1 MYDNVLKNGWIV
13 DGSRKEPY
21 RADLCIR
28 DGLIAEIAPN
38 AGEGRETIDISGL
51 IVSPGFIDIHAHS
64 DASPLVGYP
73 VESKL
78 AQGVTTEI
86 CGNCGVSLL
95 PSEPGCEAAVQE
107 YFSSELEMHNAFL
120 VRICPRCPEQ
130 RDSAQCWNAGRTWYA
145 AALCHGLC

>member
-1 MYDNVLKNGWIV
+1 MYDYVLKNGWIV

-107 YFSSELEMHNAFL
+107 YFSSEL
-120 VRICPRCPEQ
+120 
-130 RDSAQCWNAGRTWYA
+130 
-145 AALCHGLC
+145 

>member
-1 MYDNVLKNGWIV
+1 MYDYVLKNGWIV

-64 DASPLVGYP
+64 DASPL
-73 VESKL
+73 
-78 AQGVTTEI
+78 
-86 CGNCGVSLL
+86 SLI
-95 PSEPGCEAAVQE
+95 
-107 YFSSELEMHNAFL
+107 H
-120 VRICPRCPEQ
+120 I
-130 RDSAQCWNAGRTWYA
+130 
-145 AALCHGLC
+145 